1 MNENHYY
8 RRGNIYLA
16 DLDPYVGSEQGG
28 TRPVLVLQN
37 NAGNYFCP
45 TVIVAPIT
53 SRVWKKTNLPTH
65 CRLVN
70 VPCLNGESV
79 ALLEQI
85 KTIDKRRIMQFLGRL
100 DRMQME
106 KVDRCVEVSLGLT
119 IPEEIEAS

>member
-119 IPEEIEAS
+119 IPEEIEAP